1 MASKQKKRK
10 LDNSLKEKAGPTLRS
25 SVKKQKLIIE
35 ASDLQS
41 SLYERPIIQALN
53 ADKNLKIDAWKE
65 VAVELNVDGNI
76 ITSGLA
82 IDKL

>member
-53 ADKNLKIDAWKE
+53 ADKNLKRKE